1 MSEFFH
7 KSCYTSRSTGYKY
20 RTLSTNTGEKKRR
33 DSSIDTPLT
42 KKFKELK
49 SEITSRI
56 MKEVDESQR
65 ARKSIREKFERIDK
79 KINSMLDVQ
88 NTITIL
94 RKDLRVSENILV
106 DTMEKI
112 EKIENI
118 VGESEC
124 SSLISRNS

>member
-7 KSCYTSRSTGYKY
+7 KSCYTSRTTGYKY

-33 DSSIDTPLT
+33 DSNTDSPLT

-49 SEITSRI
+49 GEITSRI
-56 MKEVDESQR
+56 IKEVDESQR
-65 ARKSIREKFERIDK
+65 ARKSIRDKFEKIDT

-94 RKDLRVSENILV
+94 RKDLLASENILV

-118 VGESEC
+118 VGVSQS
-124 SSLISRNS
+124 SSLQSRN